1 MDLGGGGREGSK
13 KITATITKAAISTNK
28 VGTDQIHC
36 LARGACFFPSCSW
49 RGVGLLHLPVG
60 RAAVTTIAPA
70 VVVAMSRLYSHPSV
84 ADASDLIFVDD
95 DSDNLSH
102 LIELYSPLSST
113 GGGAFTVFLPS
124 GNVSV
129 SSHSVGNCNFDGQ
142 HGGLLMGGLQVRGG
156 WDILYVYDMWLPR

>member
-1 MDLGGGGREGSK
+1 MDLGGGGREGSE

-36 LARGACFFPSCSW
+36 LARG
-49 RGVGLLHLPVG
+49 LLHLPVG
-60 RAAVTTIAPA
+60 QAAVTTIAPT

-124 GNVSV
+124 GNGIGVTGRVAFWLGAVDITEGYGTPFDQGITVS
-129 SSHSVGNCNFDGQ
+129 FA
-142 HGGLLMGGLQVRGG
+142 R
-156 WDILYVYDMWLPR
+156 YVTV